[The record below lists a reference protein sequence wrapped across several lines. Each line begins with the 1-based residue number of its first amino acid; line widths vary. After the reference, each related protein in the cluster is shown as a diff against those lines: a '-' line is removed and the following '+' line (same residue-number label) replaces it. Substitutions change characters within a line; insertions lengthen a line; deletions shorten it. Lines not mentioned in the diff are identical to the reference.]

1 MRDNEPLGLY
11 AELRDRADR
20 YGELGVRLRKRL
32 LDPPPANGATAQSI
46 NPFMRKLR
54 NRILVAGKPNA
65 EWGRQ
70 GRAQRTIWPEAQLGI
85 ALDTVIK
92 AVIDESEITAGQM
105 LSDWRGRR
113 FTRPRQV
120 TMYMIDRYC
129 PQYSLPQ
136 IGFIFSRDHTT
147 VLHSIEAVSTRLKD
161 CCPETT
167 ALVTSAHQRL
177 RELADNG
184 K

>member
-46 NPFMRKLR
+46 NPFMRNLR
-54 NRILVAGKPNA
+54 NRIRVVGKPNA

-70 GRAQRTIWPEAQLGI
+70 GRAQRTVWPEAQLGI

-120 TMYMIDRYC
+120 AMYMIDRYC

-147 VLHSIEAVSTRLKD
+147 IMHSIEAVAARLLHKD
-161 CCPETT
+161 PETVD
-167 ALVTSAHQRL
+167 LVTKAHKHLHEIAQ
-177 RELADNG
+177 
-184 K
+184 